1 MSTLHK
7 LDISPHISPYL
18 VYSRGA
24 LECTLHATVFS
35 FRSDGGVYPRRL
47 LTCSDNLRGVAPAP
61 LQMLAVLLA
70 AMVHDLGHD
79 GCNNSFHCA
88 ANDEIAVRHA
98 YSSPLERHHLASL
111 FAILKEPA

>member
-1 MSTLHK
+1 
-7 LDISPHISPYL
+7 
-18 VYSRGA
+18 
-24 LECTLHATVFS
+24 
-35 FRSDGGVYPRRL
+35 
-47 LTCSDNLRGVAPAP
+47 
-61 LQMLAVLLA
+61 MLAVLLA

-111 FAILKEPA
+111 FAILKEPAASHSLPPPPHCPAALPSHTHNPGPKIARTDSRERAGRQRSTSQTCNADS